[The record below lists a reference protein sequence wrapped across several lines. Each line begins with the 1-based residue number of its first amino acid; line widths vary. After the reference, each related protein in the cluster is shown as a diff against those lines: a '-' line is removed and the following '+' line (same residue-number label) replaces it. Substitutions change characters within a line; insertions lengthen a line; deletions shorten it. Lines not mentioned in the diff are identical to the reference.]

1 MATERSTGE
10 MAGGT
15 GGAGDPVEWRR
26 PTSFYNHY
34 VKYGIYVVAIGFVL
48 WSLAA
53 LLQGMTLGRITAG
66 AGHGAALVQSMAPPD
81 TSQAALDRTQRM
93 MFESIAMAMVATV
106 TGIAISIPVA
116 FGAAENLVPKPV
128 YALNRGIISVSRAVD
143 GLIVAIIAVKA
154 VGLGPLAGIIAISFK
169 TVGFFSKLLAED
181 LEDIDMGALEAT
193 RATGAS
199 GFQAVLYGVVPQ
211 VVPRF
216 VGLSVYRWDIN
227 IRASTIIGIVGAGGI
242 GTLLMQAFS
251 RYEYDFVATILL
263 AIIAVVLVGEITS
276 AFVRRRVQ

>member
-10 MAGGT
+10 VAGRT
-15 GGAGDPVEWRR
+15 GDGVVWRR

-48 WSLAA
+48 WSVAA
-53 LLQGMTLGRITAG
+53 LLQGMTLDRVTAG
-66 AGHGAALVQSMAPPD
+66 MGHGVALVQSMAPPD
-81 TSQAALDRTQRM
+81 TSQAAIDRTQRM

-276 AFVRRRVQ
+276 AFVRKRVQ

>member
-1 MATERSTGE
+1 MATEQPTTDI
-10 MAGGT
+10 GGT
-15 GGAGDPVEWRR
+15 DTEWSR
-26 PTSFYNHY
+26 PTSFYNRY
-34 VKYGIYVVAIGFVL
+34 VKYGIYVVAGGFVL
-48 WSLAA
+48 WSVAA
-53 LLQGMTLGRITAG
+53 LLQGMTIGRITAG
-66 AGHGAALVQSMAPPD
+66 AGYGAALVQSMAPPD

-106 TGIAISIPVA
+106 TGIAVSVPIA

-128 YALNRGIISVSRAVD
+128 YALNRGLISVSRAVD

-276 AFVRRRVQ
+276 AYVRKRVQ

>member
-1 MATERSTGE
+1 MATENSTGE
-10 MAGGT
+10 IAGSNR
-15 GGAGDPVEWRR
+15 EWRR
-26 PTSFYNHY
+26 PTSFYNRY
-34 VKYGIYVVAIGFVL
+34 VKYGAYIAAIGFVL
-48 WSLAA
+48 WSLIA
-53 LLQGMTLGRITAG
+53 LLEGVTTGRILAG
-66 AGHGAALVQSMAPPD
+66 AGYGAELVRSMAPPD
-81 TSQAALDRTQRM
+81 TSTAAIERTQRM
-93 MFESIAMAMVATV
+93 MLESIAMAMVATV
-106 TGIAISIPVA
+106 TGIALSVPIA
-116 FGAAENLVPKPV
+116 FGAAGNLVPKPV
-128 YALNRGIISVSRAVD
+128 YGLNRGLISISRAVD

-154 VGLGPLAGIIAISFK
+154 VGLGPLAGIIAITFK

-193 RATGAS
+193 RATGAT

-216 VGLSVYRWDIN
+216 VGLAVYRWDIN

-276 AFVRRRVQ
+276 AVVRKRVQ